1 MASVGSAST
10 CHTNPKSR
18 SFWKPHQAR
27 GAVLH
32 HPLLTY
38 NTDCNDAGCQT
49 TKSPVR
55 SVQELNTDANLTA
68 AISDCLTAPRQICS
82 IWHLLS
88 RHTKLYQQCM
98 HLFVRWATAT
108 PSWLEYSNTSWQQTW
123 TDRHDWDP
131 LTPWCLGLPPVPDF
145 PDLCHV
151 VPHLSRTS
159 PRMPNVPDFKAC
171 SLLSSSNTAVQSWG
185 HYHWQIS
192 SILLQSTN
200 VPGLAAYK

>member
-1 MASVGSAST
+1 MASSLFNLRAWQSSRTTSFQVFFGLPLGLGPST
-10 CHTNPKSR
+10 SCSIHFFTQSSS
-18 SFWKPHQAR
+18 SFRNTWPYHY
-27 GAVLH
+27 

-68 AISDCLTAPRQICS
+68 AISDCFTAPRQICS

-131 LTPWCLGLPPVPDF
+131 RQTWLGSTDSLMLRVATRPRF
-145 PDLCHV
+145 PGM
-151 VPHLSRTS
+151 SRICVMWFRIS
-159 PRMPNVPDFKAC
+159 AGPAPGCEM
-171 SLLSSSNTAVQSWG
+171 SL
-185 HYHWQIS
+185 IS
-192 SILLQSTN
+192 RH
-200 VPGLAAYK
+200 ARY